1 MTLILLATMKKHL
14 QPGMMILI
22 TTSALNNNRGSTSYN
37 MFYNTVEIIN
47 IKVLTILFTPTV
59 LLMINN

>member
-14 QPGMMILI
+14 QPGIMILI
-22 TTSALNNNRGSTSYN
+22 TTSAHNINRGSTSYN

-47 IKVLTILFTPTV
+47 IKILTLLFTPTV